1 MDAAVSDEVLR
12 AHRKEAT
19 AARPQRLEEAR
30 KEAEEEAEVLKK
42 KFDQA
47 ALKAGGAASLRC
59 SETRITLTLSGTL
72 LRAAAATSGRAP
84 RRVPSEPPSEPP
96 SKAERAAER
105 AAEQSP
111 RTC

>member
-47 ALKAGGAASLRC
+47 ALQRDAHHAHAQRDAAAGGS
-59 SETRITLTLSGTL
+59 SY
-72 LRAAAATSGRAP
+72 
-84 RRVPSEPPSEPP
+84 
-96 SKAERAAER
+96 
-105 AAEQSP
+105 
-111 RTC
+111 

>member
-47 ALKAGGAASLRC
+47 AVEGGRCGVAPLQRDAHHAHAQRDAAAGGS
-59 SETRITLTLSGTL
+59 SY
-72 LRAAAATSGRAP
+72 
-84 RRVPSEPPSEPP
+84 
-96 SKAERAAER
+96 
-105 AAEQSP
+105 
-111 RTC
+111 